1 MYNIYKTKILFNILF
16 IRRKL
21 LRYKMQETDNLLDHV
36 NKVKMFTDQL
46 ACLEVPVKNK
56 NIVMTLLK
64 SLSASHDYL
73 ITVMEMMSMKGLTMD
88 YVNVRLMHEMSKPK
102 EKKTQGEDV
111 PMVLR

>member
-36 NKVKMFTDQL
+36 NKVKMFADQL